1 MESSDLIVDDFAARR
16 LRQLR
21 QDAGLTLDGLSQA
34 SGVSRAMISRI
45 ERGEASP
52 TAVLLAR
59 LSTALGHSLSSF
71 FAAGEGEKP
80 VPLARRDTQHVW
92 TDPET
97 GYVRRAVSPPGTASA
112 VDLVEV
118 HLPPGR
124 AVRFPPQA
132 SSEGIMQHVWVLE
145 GTLTLEVAGERFA
158 LEAGDCLFHDI
169 GRGHSFE
176 NESGKP
182 VRYLVALEHG
192 RRRGKGLE

>member
-1 MESSDLIVDDFAARR
+1 MENEGNMIDDFAARR
-16 LRQLR
+16 LRGLR
-21 QDAGLTLDGLSQA
+21 REAGLTLEELAQV

-71 FAAGEGEKP
+71 FAEDGMPSPLLRRGE
-80 VPLARRDTQHVW
+80 QHVW

-97 GYVRRAVSPPGTASA
+97 GYVRRVLSPPGSASP

-118 HLPPGR
+118 SLPAGQ

-132 SSEGIMQHVWVLE
+132 SSAGIMQHVWVMD
-145 GTLTLEVAGERFA
+145 GTLDLSVAGETYR
-158 LEAGDCLFHDI
+158 LDEGDCLYHDI
-169 GRGHSFE
+169 GRGHTFE
-176 NESGKP
+176 NRTGQP

-192 RRRGKGLE
+192 RRIARGHQ

>member
-1 MESSDLIVDDFAARR
+1 MENADIMVDDFAARR
-16 LRQLR
+16 LRALR
-21 QDAGLTLDGLSQA
+21 REAGLTLEDLAKS

-71 FAAGEGEKP
+71 FAEESAPSP
-80 VPLARRDTQHVW
+80 VVRRSAQHVW

-97 GYVRRAVSPPGTASA
+97 GYVRRALSPPGSGSP

-118 HLPPGR
+118 SLPAGE

-132 SSEGIMQHVWVLE
+132 SSAGIMQHVYVMA
-145 GTLTLEVAGERFA
+145 GTLTMSVAADVYRLEE
-158 LEAGDCLFHDI
+158 GDCLYHDI
-169 GRGHSFE
+169 GRGHTFE
-176 NESGKP
+176 NRTGMGA
-182 VRYLVALEHG
+182 RYLVALEHG
-192 RRRGKGLE
+192 RRNTRGKP

>member
-1 MESSDLIVDDFAARR
+1 MESEVHMMDEFAAHR
-16 LRQLR
+16 LRALR
-21 QDAGLTLDGLSQA
+21 QDAGWTLEQLATA

-71 FAAGEGEKP
+71 FAGVEP
-80 VPLARRDTQHVW
+80 RSPLLRHDEQHVW

-97 GYVRRAVSPPGTASA
+97 GYIRRAVSPPGTGSG

-118 HLPPGR
+118 TLPPGKV
-124 AVRFPPQA
+124 VRFPPQA
-132 SSEGIMQHVWVLE
+132 SSRGITQHVWVLS
-145 GTLTLEVAGERFA
+145 GRLSLEVAGERFD
-158 LEAGDCLFHDI
+158 LREGDCLFHDI
-169 GRGHSFE
+169 GRGHAFQ
-176 NESGKP
+176 NYGQDV

-192 RRRGKGLE
+192 RRTGRGHE

>member
-1 MESSDLIVDDFAARR
+1 MEVDDTMIDDFAARR
-16 LRQLR
+16 LRSLR
-21 QDAGLTLDGLSQA
+21 REAGLTLEELAKS

-71 FAAGEGEKP
+71 FAEESLSSP
-80 VPLARRDTQHVW
+80 VVRRADQHVW

-97 GYVRRAVSPPGTASA
+97 GYVRRALSPPGSTSP

-118 HLPPGR
+118 SLPAGES
-124 AVRFPPQA
+124 VRFPPQA
-132 SSEGIMQHVWVLE
+132 SSTGIMQHVWVME
-145 GTLTLEVAGERFA
+145 GTLTMAVGDDGYRLEE
-158 LEAGDCLFHDI
+158 GDCLYHDI
-169 GRGHSFE
+169 GRGHTFE
-176 NESGKP
+176 NRTGNA

-192 RRRGKGLE
+192 RRNTRGSQ